1 MGRWIRIV
9 IALAMIAVLVLV
21 GLSLANS
28 LMSVL
33 NGSDFSGGERDPM
46 FAEEAEMV
54 TRPPEIYP
62 EETQKPH
69 KTLDDYVMEESAP
82 VDKTAQEL
90 IEEAQGGHANG

>member
-1 MGRWIRIV
+1 MGKWIKIV
-9 IALAMIAVLVLV
+9 VVFVLALALVWI
-21 GLSLANS
+21 GLSLG
-28 LMSVL
+28 
-33 NGSDFSGGERDPM
+33 NGLIGLISGADFEGEKDPM

-69 KTLDDYVMEESAP
+69 RTLDDFVMEESSP

-90 IEEAQGGHANG
+90 IEEALAAE

>member
-1 MGRWIRIV
+1 MKKWFWIGAV
-9 IALAMIAVLVLV
+9 LIALVLLATVALNLGSGLV
-21 GLSLANS
+21 GLISGA
-28 LMSVL
+28 
-33 NGSDFSGGERDPM
+33 DFAGERDPM

-69 KTLDDYVMEESAP
+69 KTLDDFVMEESAP

-90 IEEAQGGHANG
+90 AQEATEGA